1 MNANI
6 LNAGELDGIMKG
18 ICKVSYKSMKLIKAL
33 GSLFVTVLTSL
44 AGHNAYAGGV
54 KTLTMPPL
62 SLTRGTITIDGKLND
77 WPSGEAVAYNP
88 LDPNAAFRV
97 QTGNS
102 PALLALQRTPHTA
115 TLRMC
120 YDPQALYVAIAWQGS
135 QNPAPGKGM
144 SGGAVTLHFAG
155 ERNADLAFP
164 WPGTSHLP
172 SGATSA
178 FQLTANGRGGV
189 QEIRIPWKLL
199 TRNGQPPA
207 TQKLSWMADFT
218 WPDISSSFIK
228 QLPNAVRWHN
238 TALTYSF
245 LTAPAKLFSRD
256 SYIGNTTD
264 WGDLTFSDTPRPNA
278 TETSALASGAA
289 VAYAGLAHPAPAI
302 DGQLN
307 DWPTTS
313 FQNAAYAP
321 GFLKGRYSCRL
332 ATEWDADNFYLAAH
346 FVAPGGPFNTQ
357 PERTRAGY
365 SGGDALQI
373 RLHDGQHTVN
383 LCGWYDVTTHKAAL
397 TADGTDLPN
406 PFLLQQGA
414 REVFKADAG
423 GQGYVQE
430 LSIPWRVLR
439 NGGVAPTAGDTWKAT
454 FQPWWAGL
462 QPQFTAYAEASLQ
475 PRGALTYSYTVSAE
489 SNVTVG
495 LYDAPGHLLRWLV
508 RDEHRRAGQNTESWD
523 GLDQYGQPIPAGS
536 YQIRGLYHP
545 PLGLDYQMTIA
556 NPGQPP
562 WPTPDDKGD
571 WLSDESAPQGAA
583 TDGHWVFLAAPGSE
597 KGHSIIAVDEKGQ
610 RQWGLHEEYYT
621 RCVSLALSGNY
632 LYALYSGP
640 QLTQNGG
647 GWNGDKAHPNAVG
660 RAVLL
665 CLDKRTGQPAC
676 FTTSTPATRVATW
689 PYREDVHPL
698 GELRTNKTFTPGTYG
713 GQPRYFADDVG
724 ESTNA
729 LGLAATPTRIYVSLF
744 YEDKL
749 LVLDAATA
757 QKVDE
762 IPLPQP
768 VGLRALP
775 DGNLL
780 AVSGTTVT
788 QVNPVTKQV
797 TPLITTHLVAPHS
810 LTSDARGNIYVS
822 DWATSFQVKVFAP
835 DGHFLRAIGQTGGR
849 PWLGAWQPGGML
861 VPRGVAVTD
870 AGQLWVAEDDTNPP
884 RISVWNAQSGSFIKD
899 YLGPTSYGGGPPFWL
914 NPQDASQGFTLGVQF
929 HLDPAKKTWT
939 PVAQPIRRMSHEQ
952 PFASSLNSSTGIA
965 AHRFFTH
972 GGKTYIIVNGY
983 QMVIVL
989 RVDGGPSPTTLRY
1002 TPVAAMG
1009 GLSRL
1014 STGDGAA
1021 KAVWD
1026 SDIGRHMYQNWYPT
1040 FFKGHAGD
1048 NFLWT
1053 DTNND
1058 GLVEADEMQWSPT
1071 ISRFDPYVEGR
1082 QPEWLMGWGA
1092 GIAPDWSIFWA
1103 GFNKDKEVAYRVDLQ
1118 GWTPAGVP
1126 RYDITAAHRIL
1137 LTDEPGNI
1145 NGLYVN
1151 DDNKLFATYAYEFDA
1166 KGKDAI
1172 ACFDREGHYL
1182 WSVARPKT
1190 QGTEDVLGENVA
1202 GELHLPGLGDVLG
1215 TWLWHGNYR
1224 PYLLTAD
1231 GLYLSTLLEES
1242 RVGPTAKW
1250 DESFKFYY
1258 QAPGQPAAPGRAAVP
1273 SASYIINGANDA
1285 YHLLKITGLEG
1296 AKRFTSTYQLS
1307 AADVEAAAKLRTV
1320 AVTAPKPAEQPIIH
1334 VAWQQTAPQ
1343 VDGDLR
1349 DWNMNTGVTLQANQ
1363 NRGAQIALSRDE
1375 KNLYISCSVQ
1385 GSRFVNAGKNWQT
1398 LFISGDA
1405 VDLYLATGVNAHTA
1419 HYQPAAG
1426 DERLLLSLY
1435 QGQPVAVLYRPVVP
1449 GTKNATQLMAA
1460 RIDQIVRLPL
1470 AHIAFQRGQ
1479 NSYTLEA
1486 AVPLADLAID
1496 AKETGVLKGDVGV
1509 IFADASGTNRELRLD
1524 YYNKRTN
1531 ITADLTTEATLQP
1544 GEWGPIEFPLGPNLL
1559 KNGDFE
1565 APLAT
1570 KREAGWTIG
1579 QQRNGAT
1586 VHLTTDG
1593 PYAGQQALAFEQTTP
1608 VTFAPAAY
1616 NLPSYDEFIKSAN
1629 GGKGGGYANVEQTV
1643 PVIGGHQYALRF
1655 HYRTAAMASEKKDPG
1670 AGRGYTALGIWVS
1683 WQGAP
1688 GAVWVLNEQQNVDV
1702 WKTLLDNRANYW
1714 GVTKPY
1720 TAPPGATGAVLSIGL
1735 TANAANHLPKVAVD
1749 SVEVVDVGQ

>member
-1 MNANI
+1 
-6 LNAGELDGIMKG
+6 MKFF
-18 ICKVSYKSMKLIKAL
+18 KSR
-33 GSLFVTVLTSL
+33 TSL
-44 AGHNAYAGGV
+44 ATTLFTILASHSVQAGGV
-54 KTLTMPPL
+54 KTVAL
-62 SLTRGTITIDGKLND
+62 SSIPLTRGTITIDGKLND
-77 WPSGEAVAYNP
+77 WPSGEAVVYNP
-88 LDPNAAFRV
+88 LDPNATFRV
-97 QTGNS
+97 ETAHS
-102 PALLALQRTPHTA
+102 PAMLTLQRTPHTA
-115 TLRMC
+115 ALRMC
-120 YDPQALYVAIAWQGS
+120 YDAQALYAAIKWQGS
-135 QNPAPGKGM
+135 QNPVPGKA
-144 SGGAVTLHFAG
+144 GGAVTLHFAG
-155 ERNADLAFP
+155 ERPQDLAFA
-164 WPGTSHLP
+164 WPGATHLP
-172 SGATSA
+172 TSAVSA
-178 FQLTANGRGGV
+178 FQPATNGRGGT

-207 TQKLSWMADFT
+207 DQKLSWMADFI
-218 WPDISSSFIK
+218 WPDLSSSFVK
-228 QLPNAVRWHN
+228 QLPDTVRWHN

-256 SYIGNTTD
+256 GYIGNTAD
-264 WGDLTFSDTPRPNA
+264 WGDLVFSDAPRANA
-278 TETSALASGAA
+278 TEASAVASGAS
-289 VAYAGLAHPAPAI
+289 VAYAGMAHQPLTI
-302 DGQLN
+302 DGQLS
-307 DWPTTS
+307 DWPAAS

-332 ATEWDADNFYLAAH
+332 ATQWDTNNFYLAAH

-357 PERTRAGY
+357 PERTRMGFA
-365 SGGDALQI
+365 GGDALQI

-383 LCGWYDVTTHKAAL
+383 LCGWYDTTTHKPAL

-414 REVFKADAG
+414 HEVFRPDAD

-430 LSIPWRVLR
+430 LAIPWRVLR
-439 NGGVAPTAGDTWKAT
+439 NGGLAPTAGDTWKAT

-462 QPQFTAYAEASLQ
+462 QPQFTAYAESSLQ
-475 PRGALTYSYTVSAE
+475 PRGALTYAYTIPVE
-489 SNVTVG
+489 SNVSLG
-495 LYDAPGHLLRWLV
+495 LFDSQGHLLRWLV
-508 RDEHRRAGQNTESWD
+508 RDEHRRAGRNEESWD
-523 GLDQYGQPIPAGS
+523 GLDQYGQAIPAGS
-536 YQIRGLYHP
+536 YQIKGLYHP

-571 WLSDESAPQGAA
+571 WLSDEAAPQGAA

-621 RCVSLALSGNY
+621 RCVSLAVSGNY

-647 GWNGDKAHPNAVG
+647 GWNGDKAHPNAEG

-665 CLDKRTGQPAC
+665 CIDKRTGQPAR
-676 FTTSTPATRVATW
+676 FTTNTPNMRVATW
-689 PYREDVHPL
+689 PYREDVHTL
-698 GELRTNKTFTPGTYG
+698 GELRANKSFTPGTYG

-729 LGLAATPTRIYVSLF
+729 LGLAATPSRVYVSLF

-768 VGLRALP
+768 VGLRALS

-780 AVSGTTVT
+780 AVSGTTVVT
-788 QVNPVTKQV
+788 VNPTTKQV

-810 LTSDARGNIYVS
+810 LTTDARGNIYVS

-835 DGHFLRAIGQTGGR
+835 DGHFLRAIGQAGGR
-849 PWLGAWQPGGML
+849 PWVGAWQPNGML

-884 RISVWNAQSGSFIKD
+884 RISVWNAQSGAFLKD
-899 YLGPTSYGGGPPFWL
+899 YLGPASYGGGPPFWL
-914 NPQDASQGFTLGVQF
+914 DPQDASQGFTLGMQF

-939 PVAQPIRRMSHEQ
+939 PTAQPIRRMSHEQ
-952 PFASSLNSSTGIA
+952 PFASAMNSAVGVA
-965 AHRFFTH
+965 PHRFFTH
-972 GGKTYIIVNGY
+972 GGKRYVVINGY

-989 RVDGGPSPTTLRY
+989 RIDGGTGPATIRY
-1002 TPVAAMG
+1002 TPVAALG

-1014 STGDGAA
+1014 STGDGAD
-1021 KAVWD
+1021 KTVWD
-1026 SDIGRHMYQNWYPT
+1026 SDIGRHLYHDWYPT
-1040 FFKGHAGD
+1040 FFRGHAGD
-1048 NFLWT
+1048 NFVWT

-1058 GLVEADEMQWSPT
+1058 GLVEADEMQWVPT
-1071 ISRFDPYVEGR
+1071 INRFAPYEEGH

-1118 GWTPAGVP
+1118 GWTTAGVP
-1126 RYDITAAHRIL
+1126 RYDLTATQRIL
-1137 LTDEPGNI
+1137 INDHPGNI
-1145 NGLYVN
+1145 NGFYVN

-1166 KGKDAI
+1166 KSTDSF
-1172 ACFDREGHYL
+1172 ACYDREGHYL
-1182 WSVARPKT
+1182 WGVARPTT
-1190 QGTEDVLGENVA
+1190 QGTQDVLGENVA
-1202 GELHLPGLGDVLG
+1202 GELRLPGLGSVLG
-1215 TWLWHGNYR
+1215 TWLWHANYR
-1224 PYLLTAD
+1224 PYLLTSD
-1231 GLYLSTLLEES
+1231 GLYISTLLEES

-1258 QAPGQPAAPGRAAVP
+1258 QAPARGATPG
-1273 SASYIINGANDA
+1273 ASYIINGANDA
-1285 YHLLKITGLEG
+1285 YHLLKITGLEN
-1296 AKRFTSTYQLS
+1296 AKRFAIAYRLS
-1307 AADVEAAAKLRTV
+1307 AADVEAAVRLRT
-1320 AVTAPKPAEQPIIH
+1320 AAITAPKPAPQPIIH
-1334 VAWQQTAPQ
+1334 VAWAQPAPQ
-1343 VDGDLR
+1343 VDGDLHA
-1349 DWNMNTGVTLQANQ
+1349 WNLNAGVTLQAGQ

-1375 KNLYISCSVQ
+1375 KNLYVACSVQ
-1385 GSRFVNAGKNWQT
+1385 GSRFVNGGKNWQT

-1405 VDLYLATGVNAHTA
+1405 VDLYLATGANAHTA
-1419 HYQPAAG
+1419 HYQPADG

-1435 QGQPVAVLYRPVVP
+1435 QGQPIAVLYRPVVP

-1460 RIDQIVRLPL
+1460 RIDQIVRLNS
-1470 AHIAFQRGQ
+1470 AHVAFKRGA

-1486 AVPLADLAID
+1486 AVPVAELGID
-1496 AKETGVLKGDVGV
+1496 AKESGELKGDVGV
-1509 IFADASGTNRELRLD
+1509 IFADATGTNRELRLD
-1524 YYNKRTN
+1524 YYNKHTN

-1544 GEWGPIEFPLGPNLL
+1544 GEWGTLEFPLGPNLL
-1559 KNGDFE
+1559 QNGDFE

-1570 KREAGWTIG
+1570 KREEGWTIG
-1579 QQRNGAT
+1579 QQKNGGT
-1586 VHLTTDG
+1586 VHLTTDA
-1593 PYAGQQALAFEQTTP
+1593 PYAGQQSLAFEQTTP
-1608 VTFAPAAY
+1608 VTFSPASY
-1616 NLPSYDEFIKSAN
+1616 NLPNYDEFIKSAN
-1629 GGKGGGYANVEQTV
+1629 NGQGGGYANVEQAV
-1643 PVIGGHQYALRF
+1643 PIIGGHQYAFRF
-1655 HYRTAAMASEKKDPG
+1655 HYHTSDMASEKKELG
-1670 AGRGYTALGIWVS
+1670 AGRGYTALGIWIY

-1702 WKTLLDNRANYW
+1702 WKTLTDNRANYF

-1720 TAPPGATGAVLSIGL
+1720 AAPAEATGAIVSIGL

-1749 SVEVVDVGQ
+1749 SVELVDVGE